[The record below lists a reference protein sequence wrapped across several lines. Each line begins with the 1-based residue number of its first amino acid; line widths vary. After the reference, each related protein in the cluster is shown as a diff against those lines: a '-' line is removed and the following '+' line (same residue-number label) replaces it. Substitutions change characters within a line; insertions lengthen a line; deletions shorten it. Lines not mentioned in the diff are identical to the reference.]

1 MIKILTTYLT
11 APVKCLFILLL
22 ASFSR
27 SFLYAQTNASVQAD
41 GSRFSNVLTSVPFL
55 LITPQARSGAM
66 GNAGV
71 AMEGDANSASINT
84 AALAYRK
91 EDSFGLSIN
100 YSPWLKNLTE
110 GMSLFFLSG
119 YYRLDER
126 NTISTSLRYFSI
138 GNVNFF
144 DSNQQDLGV
153 FNPSELAVD
162 VGYARSFGEGFALG
176 GNLRYI
182 SINLYSARFNS
193 EGNTGVGNAVA
204 ADISG
209 LFKKPGFFL
218 GSPVIWSAGFNISN
232 IGTKISYN
240 IGDTPY
246 FLPANLK
253 IGTAATFIGQ
263 DSKLTLAFDLNKL
276 LVPTQPIYGENREIL
291 YGEDPN
297 CLVLK

>member
-110 GMSLFFLSG
+110 GMSRFLNVVSSDR
-119 YYRLDER
+119 YCI
-126 NTISTSLRYFSI
+126 ISRF
-138 GNVNFF
+138 GRH
-144 DSNQQDLGV
+144 
-153 FNPSELAVD
+153 NPSVSL
-162 VGYARSFGEGFALG
+162 F
-176 GNLRYI
+176 
-182 SINLYSARFNS
+182 LYR
-193 EGNTGVGNAVA
+193 
-204 ADISG
+204 
-209 LFKKPGFFL
+209 
-218 GSPVIWSAGFNISN
+218 
-232 IGTKISYN
+232 
-240 IGDTPY
+240 
-246 FLPANLK
+246 
-253 IGTAATFIGQ
+253 
-263 DSKLTLAFDLNKL
+263 
-276 LVPTQPIYGENREIL
+276 
-291 YGEDPN
+291 
-297 CLVLK
+297 